1 LSGKE
6 VTEMTTVNK
15 KKVRSGE
22 VKEINGV
29 RIETGS
35 GNVFRDLGLPNSR
48 LRQAKARL
56 PAEVNAIIDDFD
68 WTQAEAARKLG
79 THQPIISALRR
90 GRLED
95 ISSERLLGWLG
106 VLNKDIEIRVMPKK
120 RSEPRILVSAVG

>member
-1 LSGKE
+1 MYS
-6 VTEMTTVNK
+6 
-15 KKVRSGE
+15 
-22 VKEINGV
+22 EISDYLTQ
-29 RIETGS
+29 E
-35 GNVFRDLGLPNSR
+35 

-56 PAEVNAIIDDFD
+56 AAEVNAIIDDFD

>member
-1 LSGKE
+1 
-6 VTEMTTVNK
+6 MTTVNSK
-15 KKVRSGE
+15 SVRPGE
-22 VKEINGV
+22 AKEINGV
-29 RIETGS
+29 QVEPGS

-56 PAEVNAIIDDFD
+56 AAEVNAIIDDFD
-68 WTQAEAARKLG
+68 WTQAEATRKLR

-106 VLNKDIEIRVMPKK
+106 LLNKDIEIRVMPKK